1 MKPLNALLVV
11 VLVFVFAR
19 NMVNQARADD
29 LFDDNIIFDNPKSD
43 FNSIYKDDGS
53 VVNVYGAEDSG
64 VVIKDGEVEYYV
76 IPKSDGSPT
85 FVYDDELIICTNTGC
100 Y

>member
-11 VLVFVFAR
+11 VAVFAFCALQIER
-19 NMVNQARADD
+19 ARADD
-29 LFDDNIIFDNPKSD
+29 IYNSKSD

-53 VVNVYGAEDSG
+53 VVNVYGAEESG

-76 IPKSDGSPT
+76 VPKSDGSPT
-85 FVYDDELIICTNTGC
+85 FVYDDELLICTNTGC

>member
-1 MKPLNALLVV
+1 MKPLNALIVV
-11 VLVFVFAR
+11 IAVFAFCSL
-19 NMVNQARADD
+19 QIQRAKADALDD
-29 LFDDNIIFDNPKSD
+29 FLNEPSPKSD
-43 FNSIYKDDGS
+43 FNSFYKDDGS
-53 VVNVYGAEDSG
+53 VVNVYGAEESG

-85 FVYDDELIICTNTGC
+85 FVYDDELIICTSTGC

>member
-19 NMVNQARADD
+19 NIVNQARADD

-53 VVNVYGAEDSG
+53 VVNVYGAEESG
-64 VVIKDGEVEYYV
+64 IVIKDGEVEYYV
-76 IPKSDGSPT
+76 VPKSDGSPT
-85 FVYDDELIICTNTGC
+85 FVYDDELIVCTSTGC

>member
-1 MKPLNALLVV
+1 MKPLNSLLVV
-11 VLVFVFAR
+11 VAVFSFCALQIER
-19 NMVNQARADD
+19 ARADD
-29 LFDDNIIFDNPKSD
+29 IYNSKSD

-53 VVNVYGAEDSG
+53 VVNVYGAEESG

-76 IPKSDGSPT
+76 EPKDDGSPT
-85 FVYDDELIICTNTGC
+85 FIYDDELIVCTNSGC

>member
-53 VVNVYGAEDSG
+53 VVNVYGAEESG

-76 IPKSDGSPT
+76 VPKSDGSPT
-85 FVYDDELIICTNTGC
+85 FVYDDELLICTNTGC

>member
-19 NMVNQARADD
+19 NIVNQARADD

-53 VVNVYGAEDSG
+53 VVNVYGAKESG

-76 IPKSDGSPT
+76 VPKSDGSPT
-85 FVYDDELIICTNTGC
+85 FVYDDELLICTNTGC